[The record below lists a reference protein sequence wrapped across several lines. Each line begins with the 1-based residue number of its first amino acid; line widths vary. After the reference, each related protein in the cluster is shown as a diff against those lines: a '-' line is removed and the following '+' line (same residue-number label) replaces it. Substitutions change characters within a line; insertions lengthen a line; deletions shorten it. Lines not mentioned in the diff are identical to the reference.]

1 MDSKIRLVG
10 KTNVI
15 PNNIIF
21 LKAEANY
28 SEVFMT
34 NGQRII
40 LSKTLKQME
49 ALFAPFGFYR
59 PHKSFLINLSHV
71 ISYTVHTDRQIEL
84 TNNFKVELS
93 RRKKN
98 DFLEIRNK
106 KKFPIAEKL
115 LHL

>member
-1 MDSKIRLVG
+1 MDSQIRLVG

-15 PNNIIF
+15 PKNIIF

-28 SEVFMT
+28 SQVYMT
-34 NGQRII
+34 NGQKFI

-49 ALFAPFGFYR
+49 VIFAPFGFYR

-71 ISYTVHTDRQIEL
+71 VSCSVHSDRQIEL
-84 TNNFKVELS
+84 TNNFKAELS

-98 DFLEIRNK
+98 DFLEMRNNK
-106 KKFPIAEKL
+106 KVSHF
-115 LHL
+115 